1 MGKNQ
6 KKVMVFGSFNID
18 LTACV
23 SRFPLGGESIISKKN
38 LIGTGGKGANQA
50 LAASKAGG
58 HVHFVS
64 KVGEDQFGEMARSAI
79 GSSQI
84 ASSTLL
90 TTSLVPTGN
99 ALIYISEQERDNMI
113 VVCPGA
119 NATVDGN
126 DICSILPSLEVA
138 DILLVQGENN
148 NDATEMLV
156 RQAKSIN
163 KIVIL
168 NPAPFS
174 KSLKGMLGMV
184 DIITPNETEAALLAG
199 IEVNDIES
207 AKRAAVYIT
216 SQGPST
222 VIITLGN
229 KGVMIYHQEVFTHIP
244 VFRCQ
249 PVDTTGAGDA
259 FNGALVACL
268 ADGLDIIQAAT
279 WACAFASLSVER
291 EGAANHPVVKD
302 VEERLTD
309 NGMIIER

>member
-23 SRFPLGGESIISKKN
+23 SQFPLGGESVISTKN

-50 LAASKAGG
+50 LAAAKAGG
-58 HVHFVS
+58 NVHFVT
-64 KVGEDQFGEMARSAI
+64 KIGEDQFGEMARSAI
-79 GSSQI
+79 SSSRI
-84 ASSTLL
+84 VSSTLL
-90 TTSLVPTGN
+90 TTRLAPTGN
-99 ALIYISEQERDNMI
+99 ALIYISEQERENMI

-126 DICSILPSLEVA
+126 DIRSILPSLEEA

-163 KIVIL
+163 KMVIL

-174 KSLKGMLGMV
+174 KSLTGFLSLV

-207 AKRAAVYIT
+207 AKRAAAYIS

-222 VIITLGN
+222 VIITLGK
-229 KGVMIYHQEVFTHIP
+229 KGVLIYHKNDFTHIP

-259 FNGALVACL
+259 FNGAFVACL
-268 ADGLDIIQAAT
+268 ADGLGIIQAAT

-291 EGAANHPVVKD
+291 EGAANHPEIKD
-302 VEERLTD
+302 VEERLVSSGVNT
-309 NGMIIER
+309 ER

>member
-1 MGKNQ
+1 MAKNQ

-23 SRFPLGGESIISKKN
+23 SRFPLGGESVISKKN
-38 LIGTGGKGANQA
+38 IIGTGGKGANQA
-50 LAASKAGG
+50 LAAAKAGG
-58 HVHFVS
+58 NVHFVT
-64 KVGEDQFGEMARSAI
+64 KVGEDQFGEMVRSAI
-79 GSSQI
+79 SSSRI
-84 ASSTLL
+84 VSSTLL
-90 TTSLVPTGN
+90 TTRLAPTGTS
-99 ALIYISEQERDNMI
+99 LIYISEQERENMI

-126 DICSILPSLEVA
+126 DIRSILPSLEEA

-163 KIVIL
+163 KMVIL

-174 KSLKGMLGMV
+174 KSLAGILNMV

-207 AKRAAVYIT
+207 AKRAAVYIS

-229 KGVMIYHQEVFTHIP
+229 KGVIVYHKNDFTHIP

-259 FNGALVACL
+259 FNGAFVAGL

-291 EGAANHPVVKD
+291 EGAANHPDIKD
-302 VEERLTD
+302 VEERLVASGV
-309 NGMIIER
+309 NIER